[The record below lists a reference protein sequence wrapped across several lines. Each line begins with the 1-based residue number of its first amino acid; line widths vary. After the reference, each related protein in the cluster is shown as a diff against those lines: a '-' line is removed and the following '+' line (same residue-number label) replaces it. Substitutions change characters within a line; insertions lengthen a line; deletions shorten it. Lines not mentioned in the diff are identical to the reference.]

1 MSRFFLF
8 LALLCL
14 KLAVAQDGGYLQF
27 VGHNFYEDQ
36 PLPNT
41 DIKVLKAGVTYTA
54 INTGSSRDFKIRL
67 PFGAIYDLYL
77 TNRKAQPMYLRI
89 MADQVPQ
96 SQYNLVSTYELKVPF
111 FPVDARSFDASAF
124 KDPFHK
130 IYFYKNRFVDDT
142 AYMNDFLNRVYVKI
156 VADTAVPQA
165 PVIKP
170 QTGTLVGNIMYDTKD
185 KTPVQGRTVV
195 LETKDG
201 KEISTARTTKN
212 GTFVFQYT
220 VLEEAYR
227 IRVKFDGTDNPPN
240 QKIILGNSNHEVIE
254 TATIGAN
261 KEAAF
266 DNTTQNNMVKRL
278 VDNVFAYKIAG
289 KLAANDGVKNKVVTD
304 KYVYLLTDKNVLVQ
318 KVKTNALG
326 MFLFTN
332 VKPNHRYAIAVEDKD
347 IDCAR
352 CKLVLFNVKDKK
364 LRVIDSLTQNK
375 FVYKFL
381 AVPGAEFN
389 ELLVDDV
396 ELKMN
401 VKGKMY
407 GNNTN
412 NPLSEMKILLLN
424 DKYEPVDTAVTT
436 KDGGFSFKRAP
447 YLRQIILSADN
458 KENGILES
466 FNNIMVYDNS
476 DNLVKIVS
484 LVKGSKFNYK
494 PLTTEQS
501 RITEAYVDDPWLTLV
516 DKDRS
521 RNLNVQNMVI
531 VENILFDFDKADILP
546 QASQTLDKAVMA
558 MQLNPSL
565 NIELSAHTDS
575 KGSDAYNLKLSEARA
590 QNVKQYFVQK
600 GISEDRIKA
609 IGYGETRLLNG
620 CGNKAVCPEEEHAAN
635 RRLEFRF
642 SSAN

>member
-1 MSRFFLF
+1 MSRFFLL
-8 LALLCL
+8 LALLGF
-14 KLAVAQDGGYLQF
+14 KLALAQDGYLQF
-27 VGHNFYEDQ
+27 VGHNFYEDK
-36 PLPNT
+36 PLVNT
-41 DIKVLKAGVTYTA
+41 DIKVIKAGATYTTMS
-54 INTGSSRDFKIRL
+54 TGSSKDFKIRL
-67 PFGAIYDLYL
+67 PFGAVYDLYL
-77 TNRKAQPMYLRI
+77 DNRKAQPMYLRI
-89 MADQVPQ
+89 IADQVPQ
-96 SQYNLVSTYELKVPF
+96 DQYSLVSTYELNIPF
-111 FPVDARSFDASAF
+111 FPVDARSFDASQF

-130 IYFYKNRFVDDT
+130 IFFYKNKFVDDT

-156 VADTAVPQA
+156 QADTAIQAPA
-165 PVIKP
+165 PVIRP
-170 QTGTLVGNIMYDTKD
+170 EMGTLVGNIVYDTKD

-220 VLEEAYR
+220 KLEDAYR
-227 IRVKFDGTDNPPN
+227 IRVKFDGTDSPPN
-240 QKIILGNSNHEVIE
+240 QKIILSNSSHELVE
-254 TATIGAN
+254 TATIGAD
-261 KEAAF
+261 KQAAL
-266 DNTTQNNMVKRL
+266 DNTPQNNLVKRL
-278 VDNVFAYKIAG
+278 VDNVFEYKIAG
-289 KLAANDGVKNKVVTD
+289 KLAAGDEAKNKMLTD

-326 MFLFTN
+326 MFLFTH
-332 VKPNHRYAIAVEDKD
+332 VKPNHHYTIAVEDKD
-347 IDCAR
+347 IDCAKCR
-352 CKLVLFNVKDKK
+352 LVLFNVKDKK

-401 VKGKMY
+401 VKGKVY

-424 DKYEPVDTAVTT
+424 DKYEPIDTATTT
-436 KDGGFSFKRAP
+436 KDGGFAFKRAP

-458 KENGILES
+458 KENTILES

-484 LVKGSKFNYK
+484 MVKGSKFNYK
-494 PLTTEQS
+494 PLATEQS
-501 RITEAYVDDPWLTLV
+501 RITETYVDDPWLGLIDKNRYKAANIKDLV
-516 DKDRS
+516 
-521 RNLNVQNMVI
+521 I
-531 VENILFDFDKADILP
+531 IENILFDFDKADILP

-558 MQLNPSL
+558 MQLNPAL
-565 NIELSAHTDS
+565 NIELGAHTDS

-590 QNVKQYFVQK
+590 QNVKQYFIQK
-600 GISEDRIKA
+600 GISGDRVKA
-609 IGYGETRLLNG
+609 VGYGETKLLNG

-635 RRLEFRF
+635 RRLEFRL
-642 SSAN
+642 SYAN